1 MIDIA
6 EEEDMMSR
14 KMARLFILMM
24 EQDPL
29 ANLMVIQKQM
39 VLMVDIPGCINP

>member
-1 MIDIA
+1 MA
-6 EEEDMMSR
+6 AEEDMMSR
-14 KMARLFILMM
+14 KMARLFTQMM

-29 ANLMVIQKQM
+29 ANQEAIQNQM